1 MRIVSFLFLFALYL
15 TTDTTPP
22 QQDASAEG
30 LRSITHNEMLKL
42 GGDLIAIYWDSAAAT
57 DQQKETLQD
66 LHNISQAMVVQGLH
80 PIFLIDKQNKANN
93 DAFNLSYFKKL
104 PRLMMHLG
112 EENVTELMEESFNVP
127 NVAAFVLD
135 RIQRGDPEDVYS
147 FVSEEDLLDFY
158 EETDRKP
165 VLLFFTSKMC
175 KTCAANMIS
184 IQRLATSLKDNVTTM
199 TVNCDGTLDENNY
212 CSRILM
218 RKFPHLLLLA
228 DDVFTNFNG
237 TYTTSNIGSWVINE
251 LKEERKEARRKEWAE
266 KSKEIFSSEY
276 YEEVGKNVYDKKGR
290 PKEWPMKPNIR
301 RTVKQMDDLE
311 RRIEKLEHNLKDFE

>member
-1 MRIVSFLFLFALYL
+1 MKIVFFLLLFAFCL
-15 TTDTTPP
+15 TADTTSP
-22 QQDASAEG
+22 QPDTFSEG
-30 LRSITHNEMLKL
+30 LHSITHNEMLKL

-80 PIFLIDKQNKANN
+80 PIFLIDKQDRANS
-93 DAFNLSYFKKL
+93 DAFDLPYFEKL

-112 EENVTELMEESFNVP
+112 EENVTELMEESFIVP
-127 NVAAFVLD
+127 NIAAFVLD
-135 RIQRGDPEDVYS
+135 RIQRGNPEDMYS
-147 FVSEEDLLDFY
+147 FISEEDLLDFY
-158 EETDRKP
+158 EETNRKP

-175 KTCAANMIS
+175 KTCMANMIS
-184 IQRLATSLKDNVTTM
+184 IQRLATSLKDDITIM

-266 KSKEIFSSEY
+266 KSKETFSSEY
-276 YEEVGKNVYDKKGR
+276 YEEVGRNAYDKKGR
-290 PKEWPMKPNIR
+290 PKEWPMKPNIK
-301 RTVKQMDDLE
+301 RTIKQMDDLE
-311 RRIEKLEHNLKDFE
+311 RRIKKLEQDFKDFE